1 MYMVTLLG
9 EKELA
14 ILFFR
19 CENIWCA
26 SYCYFMSAYCMC
38 GILKLNC
45 IFNSKTFYLF
55 SFSERW
61 AVCLISL
68 RPGVLFM
75 GYRQTVKPQM

>member
-1 MYMVTLLG
+1 MVTLLG

-55 SFSERW
+55 SFSERF
-61 AVCLISL
+61 VSK
-68 RPGVLFM
+68 M
-75 GYRQTVKPQM
+75 GCMPYFIEAWCPFYGI